1 MPNPNDNH
9 DCPNNQDNHQ
19 NDYHLPKMNSAHTRN
34 NDAWWQKA
42 KKMGRPL
49 DDGDI
54 GGGHNE
60 GTWRQHDNEDTLHKQ
75 RQGPAPLPPPSSTHT
90 PLPPPP
96 LHQTIDG
103 VGHPGRCLL
112 HPLGSGVWPR
122 YSRVCHMCRYFI
134 TLCLYD
140 PSLYHNIVCVYM
152 HAESLST
159 SPSGSGKYT
168 SRLSFTKWGTP
179 LRGSWVLALLM
190 WRNGCFSLQASFFHW
205 LLFIAA
211 HPFSLA
217 AVRVHPMGH

>member
-42 KKMGRPL
+42 NKMGRPL

-90 PLPPPP
+90 PLPPRGLGSDPDIQGSVTCVDTSLHCVCTIPVFTTTLSVSTCTRSHSAP
-96 LHQTIDG
+96 LHQG
-103 VGHPGRCLL
+103 VVNTHQDSVLQSGEPPWGAVECWLSWCEEMAAFHCRPAFFIGSSSLL
-112 HPLGSGVWPR
+112 P
-122 YSRVCHMCRYFI
+122 
-134 TLCLYD
+134 
-140 PSLYHNIVCVYM
+140 
-152 HAESLST
+152 
-159 SPSGSGKYT
+159 
-168 SRLSFTKWGTP
+168 TP
-179 LRGSWVLALLM
+179 
-190 WRNGCFSLQASFFHW
+190 FHW
-205 LLFIAA
+205 LLSGSIQWVTRRVVTW
-211 HPFSLA
+211 LA
-217 AVRVHPMGH
+217 V